1 MTFASEGTVAAL
13 ILLLVAAASPCAR
26 GQSGAE
32 SRPDSETRAG
42 LTSVPG
48 IRVGHYGYP
57 GAATGCTVILAD
69 GGAIGAVD
77 VRGGAPGTVETDL
90 LNPVNMVQEVNA
102 VVLAGGS
109 AYGLAARE
117 GVMRHLE
124 ERGEGF
130 AVGSGMVVP
139 IVPGAVIFDL
149 RVATARPGPEC
160 GRRAAA
166 AATDGVVAEGSVG
179 AGAGATVGKL
189 RGMESAMK
197 GGVGTAAI
205 ALEGGLVVA
214 ALVVVNAVGDI
225 VDPATGRVVA
235 GVRGAGDR
243 LVDARRILRE
253 EAVEPSPGRNTTI
266 GVVATNAR
274 LTQAEA
280 TKVAQMAQ
288 DGIARAIVPSHTP
301 GDGDALFA
309 LATGGLAAERDS
321 DGFSVSQ
328 VGALAAEAVADAI
341 LRAVRKARG
350 LPGLPAVRD
359 LPSPSPPF
367 R

>member
-1 MTFASEGTVAAL
+1 MVRASASPFAAL
-13 ILLLVAAASPCAR
+13 VLLLVAAAPPGAR
-26 GQSGAE
+26 GQSGAAAN
-32 SRPDSETRAG
+32 AG
-42 LTSVPG
+42 LTSVAG

-57 GAATGCTVILAD
+57 GAATGCTVVLAD
-69 GGAIGAVD
+69 GAATGAVD

-90 LNPVNMVQEVNA
+90 LRPVNTVQKVNA

-109 AYGLAARE
+109 AFGLAARD
-117 GVMRHLE
+117 GVMRYLE
-124 ERGEGF
+124 ERGEGY

-149 RVATARPGPEC
+149 RVATERPGPEC
-160 GRRAAA
+160 GRRAAE
-166 AATDGVVAEGSVG
+166 AATDGVVDEGSVG

-225 VDPATGRVVA
+225 VDPATGEVVA
-235 GVRGAGDR
+235 GVRGEGDR
-243 LVDARRILRE
+243 LVDARRILRGE
-253 EAVEPSPGRNTTI
+253 GVEPPPGQNTTI
-266 GVVATNAR
+266 GVVATNAA

-280 TKVAQMAQ
+280 AKVAQMAQ

-301 GDGDALFA
+301 GDGDALFT
-309 LATGGLAAERDS
+309 LATGTLINGRSNTETAAP
-321 DGFSVSQ
+321 GYTVSQ
-328 VGALAAEAVADAI
+328 VGALAAEAVAHAI
-341 LRAVRKARG
+341 LRAVREARG

-359 LPSPSPPF
+359 LPSALPPP